1 MNNTHEQALTPWQQ
15 RVYDQAA
22 ASLDAGRMGHALL
35 FSGPAMLGK
44 RRVAERLAAR
54 LLCQAPDHGARPC
67 GGCRGCS
74 LFQARSQKE
83 PLEQRPD
90 GSLSHPW
97 GHPAHPDAI
106 FVGHAWRITPSPP
119 RQMTVIPVDQVRAL
133 SERLA
138 TTPQYGA
145 VKVAIIDPAD
155 DMNTNAANAL
165 LKLLEEP
172 PRDALL
178 LLVAHRP
185 ARLLPT
191 IRSRCRELRLTP
203 LSPGDM
209 ARALAPLEVPG
220 DAARL
225 AALSGGSVGEALRL
239 AGQDGLDRYAQLVAL
254 FSRHPDMDRHATA
267 AFAQGAAGRPGA
279 EGDPFDLTMTL
290 IELFLARAAR
300 SGLLG
305 PPLPEAAPQESATF
319 ARMSPDDRA
328 ARHWAGALA
337 ELSARARAGRAVNL
351 DPAALV
357 MDMLLTLAQGRA
369 DTPGRG

>member
-1 MNNTHEQALTPWQQ
+1 MTEDAPVESD
-15 RVYDQAA
+15 RVPGAPHPRETATLVGQDAAVAQFHAA
-22 ASLDAGRMGHALL
+22 ATSGRLHHGWLIT
-35 FSGPAMLGK
+35 GPRGTGK
-44 RRVAERLAAR
+44 ATL
-54 LLCQAPDHGARPC
+54 
-67 GGCRGCS
+67 
-74 LFQARSQKE
+74 
-83 PLEQRPD
+83 
-90 GSLSHPW
+90 
-97 GHPAHPDAI
+97 
-106 FVGHAWRITPSPP
+106 AWRIARWLLAGAGSPDLSVP
-119 RQMTVIPVDQVRAL
+119 LNHPVARRLLAL
-133 SERLA
+133 SEPRLHLVRRSLDDKGRLRGEIVVDDMRRLLSFF
-138 TTPQYGA
+138 QLSA
-145 VKVAIIDPAD
+145 VEGGRRVAIIDAAD
-155 DMNTNAANAL
+155 DMNPNAANAL

-191 IRSRCRELRLTP
+191 IRSRCRELRLAP

-209 ARALAPLEVPG
+209 ARALAPLEVQG

-254 FSRHPDMDRHATA
+254 FSRHPDMDRHAAA